1 MNIAVI
7 GGGWAGL
14 SAAVRLR
21 QRGFSVT
28 VFEAAR
34 TLGGRARGVQ
44 SPTLQTRIDNGQH
57 ILLGAYTETQALMQE
72 LGLDPNSL
80 LYRERLALEGA
91 DGSFVL
97 RAARLPAPLHLLG
110 GIIGMRGL
118 DVTERWR
125 LITLIQSLKR
135 QKWKTK
141 PGITVAQWL
150 TQGRQSAHVIQ
161 MFWLPLCVAAL
172 NTPIHQ
178 ACAQLFAR
186 VLQDSLG
193 GPKAASDILIPRV
206 DLSQLWPDHVE
217 RYLPPDTA
225 GTLTVHCGHA
235 VRQLTGGWSQVALD
249 GVPYDAVVVAGNAP
263 ATHRLLRQLGPS
275 ESGSHYLAMLAAF
288 EYIPIATLTLQL
300 ETPWKLPHAMLLL
313 KEDPARLWF
322 GQWLFDRSAFMRG
335 EALSDTD
342 KQTGT
347 LLNIVISDA
356 RAFMAH
362 PQPEAVAAVI
372 AQVQEQCRRFGSL
385 PHVVRHEVII
395 EKRATF
401 AAVPGLMRPANR
413 TPWSRVWVAGDW
425 TDTGYPGV
433 LEGAVRSGRDAA
445 KDVHLV
451 LG

>member
-21 QRGFSVT
+21 QHGASVT

-34 TLGGRARGVQ
+34 TLGGRARRVQ
-44 SPTLQTRIDNGQH
+44 SPSLNTSIDNGQH

-72 LGLDPNSL
+72 LGLDSNAL
-80 LYRERLALEGA
+80 LYREPLAVEAA
-91 DGSFVL
+91 DGSFAL
-97 RAARLPAPLHLLG
+97 RTARLPAPLHLLG
-110 GIIGMRGL
+110 AIIGTRGL
-118 DVTERWR
+118 NVAERWR
-125 LITLIQSLKR
+125 LITLIQGLKR
-135 QKWKTK
+135 RNWRTQ
-141 PGITVAQWL
+141 PEQTVAQWL
-150 TQGRQSAHVIQ
+150 EHGRQSAHAISL
-161 MFWLPLCVAAL
+161 FWQPLCLAAL

-193 GPKAASDILIPRV
+193 GPKTACDVLIPRV
-206 DLSQLWPDHVE
+206 DLSQLWPEHVE
-217 RYLPPDTA
+217 AYAPSDTP
-225 GTLTVHCGHA
+225 GSLSLRCGHA
-235 VRQLTGGWSQVALD
+235 VRQLTGGRSQVELD
-249 GVPYDAVVVAGNAP
+249 SVAYDAVVVAGNAP
-263 ATHRLLRQLGPS
+263 AAYRLLQQLSPT
-275 ESGSHYLAMLAAF
+275 ESGARYLAMLSAF

-300 ETPWKLPHAMLLL
+300 ESAWKLPQPMLLL

-335 EALSDTD
+335 ETPSDTGGN
-342 KQTGT
+342 TGG

-356 RAFMAH
+356 RTLMSH
-362 PQPEAVAAVI
+362 PQPEAIAAVI
-372 AQVQEQCRRFGSL
+372 AQVQEQGRRFGTM
-385 PHVVRHEVII
+385 PRVVGHEMII

-401 AAVPGLMRPANR
+401 AAVPGLMRPSNR
-413 TPWSRVWVAGDW
+413 TPWPRVWVAGDW
-425 TDTGYPGV
+425 TDTDYPAV

-445 KDVHLV
+445 KDVLLL